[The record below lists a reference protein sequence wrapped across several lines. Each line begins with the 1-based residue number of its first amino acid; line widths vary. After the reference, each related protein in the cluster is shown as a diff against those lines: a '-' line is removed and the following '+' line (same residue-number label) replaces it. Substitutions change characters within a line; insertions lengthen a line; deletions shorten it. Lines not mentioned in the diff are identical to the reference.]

1 MDRRAEA
8 QQPRNAALMSTKLN
22 KRQRIAAHMLGLGFS
37 STEVAAEVSVTKET
51 ICRWKHLNGFCDAMK
66 LAHTELL
73 ADLIAERRRL
83 ICRSQKIIAEALAC
97 DETPRHQKANVAL
110 RYLALNSNQTS
121 LYQGLERERD
131 ALTNAKGQSDS
142 TFKFIMSILH
152 DIRALKA
159 SGPGL
164 SDREYRELA
173 EGLLRKTNRLR

>member
-1 MDRRAEA
+1 
-8 QQPRNAALMSTKLN
+8 MSTKLN

-37 STEVAAEVSVTKET
+37 ATEVAAKVSVTKET
-51 ICRWKHLNGFCDAMK
+51 LCRWKHLNGFCDAMK

-83 ICRSQKIIAEALAC
+83 ICKSQKIIAEALAC

-121 LYQGLERERD
+121 LYHSLERERD
-131 ALTNAKGQSDS
+131 ALTNVEGQSDS
-142 TFKFIMSILH
+142 TFKFIMSVLR
-152 DIRALKA
+152 DIHKLKA
-159 SGPGL
+159 SEPGL
-164 SDREYRELA
+164 SDSEYRELA

>member
-8 QQPRNAALMSTKLN
+8 QQPRYAALMSTKLN
-22 KRQRIAAHMLGLGFS
+22 KRQRIAAHMLGLGFR

-83 ICRSQKIIAEALAC
+83 ICKSQKIIAEVLAC

-110 RYLALNSNQTS
+110 RYLALNTNQTS
-121 LYQGLERERD
+121 LYNSLERERD
-131 ALTNAKGQSDS
+131 TLINAERQSDS

-159 SGPGL
+159 SGPGI

-173 EGLLRKTNRLR
+173 DGLLRKTNRLR

>member
-1 MDRRAEA
+1 
-8 QQPRNAALMSTKLN
+8 
-22 KRQRIAAHMLGLGFS
+22 
-37 STEVAAEVSVTKET
+37 
-51 ICRWKHLNGFCDAMK
+51 MK

-83 ICRSQKIIAEALAC
+83 ICRSQKIIAEVLAC

-121 LYQGLERERD
+121 LYQSLERERG
-131 ALTNAKGQSDS
+131 ALINADEQSDNA
-142 TFKFIMSILH
+142 FKYIMSVLH

-164 SDREYRELA
+164 SDREYRKVA
-173 EGLLRKTNRLR
+173 EGLLRKTHMLR